1 MPTHPVLNALLALD
15 QAATPARRG
24 RAKPIAS
31 GTSKADT
38 AFAAQGRL
46 PAGNL
51 TLVINAL
58 GQLPSPMPRDWGER
72 LRGTSRPARFG
83 KRERTLLDAQVRD
96 TGEIAA
102 DALSLTWAAGAQQQ
116 LLREV
121 AAALNLDALD
131 AQLHNLLVYGKGQF
145 FKPHQ
150 DTEKHPRM
158 VATLVLIWPSDHI
171 GGTLRVQHAKQS
183 QDLESQQLDE
193 TEPRW
198 LAFYADCRH
207 EVLPVQAG
215 WRVAL
220 SFDLMLPAG
229 VPQAPSQAD
238 PRLRNAL
245 SQVFGLPDAPN
256 DRPWML
262 LLDHE
267 YTEHGLRWP
276 LLKGADRPRVAAL
289 RAAAGELDLVMYLA
303 LAELHESW
311 TAQPAGRRSE
321 AVEPDELIDD
331 SLTLD
336 YWLDE
341 QGQVVSRSSVSFEAG
356 DATSLVDN
364 GPEHLVDEQ
373 YEGYM
378 GNYGETLDYWYR
390 RAALVLWTPQADA
403 SLRFRLDFKSALADL
418 LTSAG
423 HAETKPQ
430 LSAQVAAA
438 AQPLKQAVGTE
449 GRVLLKP
456 YAKIAAALDSD
467 DLALDLMAPFE
478 PATFEAGDA
487 SPLARLASQRGAPWM
502 QALLQRWTSGSSASR
517 WSESLPAAHSSW
529 PQPLPA
535 FIEQC
540 LSAGMDSLVVRVW
553 LELHFET
560 LSQCDRDA
568 SGATPFR
575 RQAAQDDRIQSACEW
590 AGAVQLMAS
599 SSADLLES
607 LLAHMAQNERL
618 YPPAALVPL
627 VQAISGKQAPAIPA
641 GASLMLRVQAAL
653 REMVDRP
660 DRAATDHGLYGIEW
674 TCRCADCKPVIAWA
688 ESPEQRP
695 LLLPMAES
703 RRRHVE
709 QSLQAAA
716 APIATATVKQGSP
729 HKLQLSKPGN
739 LHAKDRAVRATAA
752 QQLKA
757 LGKA

>member
-15 QAATPARRG
+15 QVPGPARRG
-24 RAKPIAS
+24 RAKPSAPAGPS
-31 GTSKADT
+31 PDT
-38 AFAAQGRL
+38 AFAAQGRV
-46 PAGNL
+46 PAG
-51 TLVINAL
+51 TLALSIDAL
-58 GQLPSPMPRDWGER
+58 GELPSPLPRDWGDR
-72 LRGTSRPARFG
+72 LRGASRPARFG
-83 KRERTLLDAQVRD
+83 RREKTLLDATVRD
-96 TGEIAA
+96 TDEIAA
-102 DALSLTWAAGAQQQ
+102 DALQLSWAPGAQQQ

-121 AAALNLDALD
+121 AKALNLDALE

-207 EVLPVQAG
+207 EVLPVRAG

-220 SFDLMLPAG
+220 SFDLMLPA
-229 VPQAPSQAD
+229 VVTPAPSQAD
-238 PRLRNAL
+238 PRLCQAL
-245 SQVFGLPDAPN
+245 SQLFGLPEAPS

-289 RAAAGELDLVMYLA
+289 RAAASELGLVVYLA

-321 AVEPDELIDD
+321 SVEPDELIED

-341 QGQVVSRSSVSFEAG
+341 QGQVASRSSVSFEAS
-356 DATSLVDN
+356 DAMSLVDN

-403 SLRFRLDFKSALADL
+403 SLRFRLSFQKALADL
-418 LTSAG
+418 RDSARR
-423 HAETKPQ
+423 AERRPQ
-430 LSAQVAAA
+430 LSARVAAA
-438 AQPLKQAVGTE
+438 AQPLKQAVRDK
-449 GRVLLKP
+449 GRALLPP
-456 YAKIAAALDSD
+456 YAEIAAALDRD
-467 DLALDLMAPFE
+467 DLAADLMAPFD
-478 PATFEAGDA
+478 PSTFESADAGV
-487 SPLARLASQRGAPWM
+487 LAGLASQRGAKWM
-502 QALLQRWTSGSSASR
+502 QSLLQRWSSDASASR
-517 WSESLPAAHSSW
+517 WSKRSQAARACW

-540 LSAGMDSLVVRVW
+540 LRGGMDDSIVRAW
-553 LELHFET
+553 LDIHFET
-560 LSQCDRDA
+560 LCQYDREA
-568 SGATPFR
+568 AETTPAR
-575 RQAAQDDRIQSACEW
+575 RQAAQTERTLSACEW
-590 AGAVQLMAS
+590 AGAAQLMAS
-599 SSADLLES
+599 GRADLLAS
-607 LLAHMAQNERL
+607 LLAHIAQNERL

-627 VQAISGKQAPAIPA
+627 VREIDGNQAIETPAV
-641 GASLMLRVQAAL
+641 ASLRRRVRTAL
-653 REMVDRP
+653 REAVDRP
-660 DRAATDHGLYGIEW
+660 DRAATDHSLRGVEW
-674 TCRCADCKPVIAWA
+674 TCHCADCKPVIAWA
-688 ESPEQRP
+688 ESPEPRP

-703 RRRHVE
+703 RRRHVV
-709 QSLQAAA
+709 QTLQAAA
-716 APIATATVKQGSP
+716 VPIAAATVKQGSP

-739 LHAKDRAVRATAA
+739 LHAQDLAARTSAA

-757 LGKA
+757 MGEA